1 MAAAPELLKFFS
13 RKRKAEQEF
22 LGNQYRLKEEVAKK
36 RFRREMEFETEASQP
51 AVMSAIVITK
61 SDRNERGPDELRNGN
76 WWSDGYQ
83 NWDEESFKK
92 RLRVSRDTFEFILSE
107 IKDLIVKEPTRM
119 KPHPTPPATQLALC
133 LYRLAHGC
141 TFLTVGD
148 LFGLQ
153 NQLLTSFSK
162 TFVRPLWDVCMT
174 DSFTYQEIYKSG
186 VKNWKIFWE
195 IGSFLVLGR
204 GMGFMF
210 T

>member
-1 MAAAPELLKFFS
+1 M
-13 RKRKAEQEF
+13 
-22 LGNQYRLKEEVAKK
+22 AKK

-76 WWSDGYQ
+76 WWTDGYQ

-141 TFLTVGD
+141 TFCTVGD
-148 LFGLQ
+148 LFGVAESTAHIIFQDVFKAIVGCLYDIC
-153 NQLLTSFSK
+153 LPAKKSTRVESRTGKFSGK
-162 TFVRPLWDVCMT
+162 L
-174 DSFTYQEIYKSG
+174 G
-186 VKNWKIFWE
+186 VSLCWGVGWVSCLRKH
-195 IGSFLVLGR
+195 
-204 GMGFMF
+204 
-210 T
+210 